1 MFRTSRFV
9 ATGFL
14 AIVLGATA
22 AMAGQPGRGAESS
35 INPQTLP
42 PRVLS
47 RVLSRVLQQQA
58 GIAVASSRIGSGSRV
73 MINPQPLPPK
83 QNGAY
88 GIR

>member
-1 MFRTSRFV
+1 MFRKSRFF

-14 AIVLGATA
+14 AIGLSVTAMA

-35 INPQTLP
+35 INPQPLP
-42 PRVLS
+42 P
-47 RVLSRVLQQQA
+47 RVLQQQA
-58 GIAVASSRIGSGSRV
+58 GIAVASSWMGPGSRV

-83 QNGAY
+83 QQNGAY